1 MLPAWRLAL
10 SSAGSGEDE
19 GTLITVGR
27 FHAFHAAV
35 CLLRVSGQLAR
46 RVGPNPRVVGG
57 EPWSTSV
64 ETLPVTPRGASEEIC
79 L

>member
-10 SSAGSGEDE
+10 SSAGSGKDE
-19 GTLITVGR
+19 GTLITAGR
-27 FHAFHAAV
+27 FHAFRAAV
-35 CLLRVSGQLAR
+35 CLLRVLGQLAR
-46 RVGPNPRVVGG
+46 RVGPNPRVVRG

-64 ETLPVTPRGASEEIC
+64 ETLPATLRGASEEIC

>member
-19 GTLITVGR
+19 GTLVTAGQLRALRV
-27 FHAFHAAV
+27 AV
-35 CLLRVSGQLAR
+35 RLLHVSGQLAR

-64 ETLPVTPRGASEEIC
+64 ETLPVTLRGASEEIC

>member
-1 MLPAWRLAL
+1 MLPAWGLAP

-19 GTLITVGR
+19 GTLITAGR
-27 FHAFHAAV
+27 FHAFRAAV
-35 CLLRVSGQLAR
+35 CLLRVLGQLTR

-64 ETLPVTPRGASEEIC
+64 ETLPATLRGAS
-79 L
+79 